1 MVSRKID
8 GRMCGIAE
16 QIIEGDACG
25 LTFQFEVK
33 KGYHGGELVDETV
46 LRIFGESLPFGN
58 REIVFGPDGL
68 EAGAG
73 TSTRGLCRPSWL
85 EQVDL

>member
-1 MVSRKID
+1 MAKKVGGKPCI
-8 GRMCGIAE
+8 ITE
-16 QIIEGDACG
+16 QIISDASG

-33 KGYHGGELVDETV
+33 KGYHGGRLVDETV
-46 LRIFGESLPFGN
+46 LRIFGETLPFGN

-68 EAGAG
+68 EAAAG

-85 EQVDL
+85 EQVDP

>member
-1 MVSRKID
+1 MSQKVDGKI
-8 GRMCGIAE
+8 CVIAE
-16 QIIEGDACG
+16 QIFDDASG

-68 EAGAG
+68 EAAAG

-85 EQVDL
+85 EQVDP